1 MSATKPPT
9 YNAKKANLGKAWES
23 ILDEEH
29 YRYLKD
35 RRAIVLRVMPA
46 DGALLTGEIA
56 RRMEYPPTSALR
68 GLRALEAAGL
78 VVCVDRSTCPSGAAL
93 WRLA

>member
-1 MSATKPPT
+1 MSAHHPAVPPT
-9 YNAKKANLGKAWES
+9 SRGLATLRS
-23 ILDEEH
+23 RRRSPIEE
-29 YRYLKD
+29 
-35 RRAIVLRVMPA
+35 AVLRVMPSV
-46 DGALLTGEIA
+46 GALLTGEIA
-56 RRMEYPPTSALR
+56 RRMDYPPTSALR

>member
-1 MSATKPPT
+1 MSAHHPAPFPLARPLDTLRARRRSPIEEAILRALPP
-9 YNAKKANLGKAWES
+9 
-23 ILDEEH
+23 
-29 YRYLKD
+29 
-35 RRAIVLRVMPA
+35 
-46 DGALLTGEIA
+46 DGSLLTGEIA
-56 RRMEYPPTSALR
+56 HRIDYPPTSALR

>member
-1 MSATKPPT
+1 MSAHLP
-9 YNAKKANLGKAWES
+9 A
-23 ILDEEH
+23 
-29 YRYLKD
+29 
-35 RRAIVLRVMPA
+35 RRRLVTLRVNRRPPIQEAVLAVMPVE
-46 DGALLTGEIA
+46 GALLTGEIA

>member
-1 MSATKPPT
+1 MSAHHPALPPT
-9 YNAKKANLGKAWES
+9 SRGLATLRS
-23 ILDEEH
+23 RRRSPIEE
-29 YRYLKD
+29 
-35 RRAIVLRVMPA
+35 AVLRVMPA